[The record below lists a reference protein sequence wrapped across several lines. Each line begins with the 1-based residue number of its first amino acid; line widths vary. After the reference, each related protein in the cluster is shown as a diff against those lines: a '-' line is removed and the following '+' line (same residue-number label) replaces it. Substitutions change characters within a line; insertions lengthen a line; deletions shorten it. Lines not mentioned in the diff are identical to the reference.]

1 MDCNM
6 LMNKITSVEH
16 ISRFYSSCF
25 RNGKYICLFS
35 QIHWDTFY
43 MMSLISQAFYSLS
56 ISRVDTGG
64 QE

>member
-6 LMNKITSVEH
+6 VMNKITSVEH
-16 ISRFYSSCF
+16 ISRFYSSYF

-43 MMSLISQAFYSLS
+43 MMSLISQAFYNLS
-56 ISRVDTGG
+56 ISRVGTGG